1 MKKIICILLLLS
13 MFFGIGTSAVR
24 AQTISSDGFKSQVKI
39 IKNFFKC
46 IDSSD
51 WDSWALSF
59 APSLRDKWT
68 AFVNEPDYVDNN
80 VGILAL
86 DSVEVLDV
94 NTSSCS
100 YVRFYPEL
108 APFCEDDNYRCYEVL
123 IDAKTHRDN
132 AYYSSGKSKH
142 LVILVKEDGN
152 WYVALTKPLFD
163 ESGLTDYEKPSAIT
177 VKYKNGEIA
186 TVDFND
192 FVFRATCNELGN
204 MEFNPRA
211 VEACALTVK
220 MIAWWSCVVKPY
232 ASEGCDLSHGQIA
245 VVQRNYAGS
254 AGRAEVRFALGAVS
268 TYCVLSDEKHGSS
281 IFPMLVTIGDYSA
294 TSADM
299 ATGSISLYG
308 SSYLGDNAFSMQDI
322 LHFYFDYCDNNGSRS
337 IGEIQ
342 FVSICSEH
350 DYGSSFYYNEY
361 GCWQRCKH
369 CDFSIAV
376 NYTRPTNR
384 SDTRS
389 NRYSFYLV
397 PIVAYC
403 DTRLR
408 ISELD
413 YYRLISTPSLLR
425 R

>member
-1 MKKIICILLLLS
+1 MKKFISAVLLLS
-13 MFFGIGTSAVR
+13 LLFGICTSGVQ
-24 AQTISSDGFKSQVKI
+24 AQTISSDSFKSHIKI

-59 APSLRDKWT
+59 APSLCDKWVT
-68 AFVNEPDYVDNN
+68 FVNEPDYIDNN
-80 VGILAL
+80 VGILTL
-86 DSVEVLDV
+86 DSVDVLDV
-94 NTSSCS
+94 NTTSCS
-100 YVRFYPEL
+100 YIRFYPEL
-108 APFCEDDNYRCYEVL
+108 APFCESDDYRCYEVL
-123 IDAKTHRDN
+123 IDAKTHGDN
-132 AYYSSGKSKH
+132 AYYSSGKTKH
-142 LVILVKEDGN
+142 LVVLVKEDGN

-232 ASEGCDLSHGQIA
+232 ACEGCDLSHGQIA

-254 AGRAEVRFALGAVS
+254 AGRAEVRFALGEVS
-268 TYCVLSDEKHGSS
+268 TYCILSDEKHGNS
-281 IFPMLVTIGDYSA
+281 IFPMLVTVGDYSA
-294 TSADM
+294 TSVDM
-299 ATGSISLYG
+299 ASGSISLYG

-322 LHFYFDYCDNNGSRS
+322 LHFYFDFCENNGSRNT
-337 IGEIQ
+337 GEIQ

-350 DYGSSFYYNEY
+350 EFDSTLYYNEY
-361 GCWQRCKH
+361 GCWRRCKH

-376 NYTRPTNR
+376 NYTRPANSSSANTHR
-384 SDTRS
+384 HL
-389 NRYSFYLV
+389 FYLMPNV
-397 PIVAYC
+397 THC

-408 ISELD
+408 LSELD
-413 YYRLISTPSLLR
+413 YYRLVYNPALLR
-425 R
+425 